1 MPTLLEN
8 MKPHLD
14 VLSLEE
20 RRALIV
26 HFDQKVN
33 AELDLNL
40 SGPLDE
46 DRRQGL
52 AELYEARKYLQ
63 ASVDEE
69 DESP

>member
-8 MKPHLD
+8 MKPHLEL
-14 VLSLEE
+14 LSLEE

-63 ASVDEE
+63 ASVDAE
-69 DESP
+69 DKAP